1 MLPAY
6 PWSQRPDDMPL
17 TGDEVCQA
25 LADNG
30 GSVVRASVRLKV
42 GSLVL
47 RKFVERSARA
57 RAVIQEM
64 KDRLADRA
72 ADKLEEALDS
82 PDDRR
87 ADWAI
92 RYVLNSKNARKLGW
106 ASQENQDDPANFRGP
121 LVNLVLPPVQW
132 ADGTPIGPKEL
143 ARNVIELHPSSL
155 PSASEKDPEPGG

>member
-1 MLPAY
+1 M
-6 PWSQRPDDMPL
+6 
-17 TGDEVCQA
+17 TVEEVTEA

-30 GSVVRASVRLKV
+30 GSVIKASLRLKV

-64 KDRLADRA
+64 KDRLTDKAQ
-72 ADKLEEALDS
+72 DKLEEALDS

-106 ASQENQDDPANFRGP
+106 GSVDDAPTANPRGP
-121 LVNLVLPPVQW
+121 LVNLVLPPIQW
-132 ADGTPIGPKEL
+132 GDGTVIGPKEV
-143 ARNVIELHPSSL
+143 ARQIVDLTAP
-155 PSASEKDPEPGG
+155 ADK

>member
-6 PWSQRPDDMPL
+6 PWSQRPDDCPL
-17 TGDEVCQA
+17 TVEEVTEA

-30 GSVVRASVRLKV
+30 GSVIKASLRLKV

-64 KDRLADRA
+64 KDRLTDKAQ
-72 ADKLEEALDS
+72 DKLEEALDS

-106 ASQENQDDPANFRGP
+106 GSVDSADDQSRGP
-121 LVNLVLPPVQW
+121 LVNLVLPPIQW
-132 ADGTPIGPKEL
+132 GDGTVIGPKEV
-143 ARNVIELHPSSL
+143 ARQIVDLTAP
-155 PSASEKDPEPGG
+155 ADK

>member
-6 PWSQRPDDMPL
+6 PWSQRPDDCPL
-17 TGDEVCQA
+17 TVEEVTEA
-25 LADNG
+25 LAESG
-30 GSVVRASVRLKV
+30 GSVIKASLRLKV

-47 RKFVERSARA
+47 RKFIERSARA

-64 KDRLADRA
+64 KDRLTDKAQ
-72 ADKLEEALDS
+72 DKLEEALDS

-106 ASQENQDDPANFRGP
+106 GSVDDASDAANPRGP
-121 LVNLVLPPVQW
+121 LVNLVLPPIQW
-132 ADGTPIGPKEL
+132 GDGTVIGPKEV
-143 ARNVIELHPSSL
+143 ARQIVDLTAP
-155 PSASEKDPEPGG
+155 ADK